1 MLKTGRL
8 ELMRLHLRDE
18 DRRPRGWG
26 KLVNTHFSKNTP
38 PETAGTVMLMRK
50 LLASRDFINC
60 PTVRTKAEVWPLQN
74 VIRTLSSIRYSLLV
88 EILMWRNFWIVFSPR
103 KSVGEKKME
112 VSRKLIVHA
121 FCKRWKVGHSVA

>member
-1 MLKTGRL
+1 MRFGLDEEKTW
-8 ELMRLHLRDE
+8 EDE
-18 DRRPRGWG
+18 G
-26 KLVNTHFSKNTP
+26 
-38 PETAGTVMLMRK
+38 MRK

-60 PTVRTKAEVWPLQN
+60 PTVCTKTEVWPLQN

-88 EILMWRNFWIVFSPR
+88 EILMWRSLWMVFSPR

-121 FCKRWKVGHSVA
+121 FCKRWKVAHSVA